1 MAKQTDQGKIIKSL
15 EGLVAEIPS
24 GKSFALKFL
33 KAYGF
38 AAATIKRLEQND
50 RSRNIALLPGDI
62 GLAKQIFIRTV
73 ENANPGLVLKDLL
86 SDSTLT
92 SAKIRFFLVTDFKRL
107 AAYDKRVD
115 DSIEI
120 DFTDLATNYDFFLPL
135 TGNFEKPLAYSAH
148 PADAKAC
155 EKMGKLYDIIRVL
168 NADSDDAIHSL
179 NIFLTRL
186 LFCFFAEDTGIFPVK
201 GQMTDALQSMT
212 AADGSDIPTF
222 FTRLFEVLD
231 LPMTDPRRNLYPAV
245 LQKFPYVNG
254 GLFSEHSPV
263 PRMNARARNLLIE
276 CGRLVWSDISP
287 VIFGS
292 MFQAVMD
299 PELRHERGAH
309 YTSEK
314 NIFKVI
320 RPLFLNAL
328 ESELQSILEAK
339 SNKKKRLLEFQEK
352 LASIKCLDPACGCG
366 NFLVIAYRE
375 LKTLELKSVEA
386 LLELGGQ
393 RDRSV
398 LADWTEDYSRVSI
411 NQFYGIELEPF
422 PVEVARVSMWLME
435 HVMNQKFGL
444 LLGQVIP
451 SIPLKHTAH
460 IVCGNAL
467 TCDWES
473 VVPASEL
480 TYIFGNPPFVGRPS
494 RTPEQRQEV
503 EKLTCGIT
511 GAKNFDY
518 VCCWYFKASDILQ
531 RNEHIE
537 VAFVSTNSIT
547 QGEQITPL
555 WTELCNRGLHINF
568 AHQTFKWSNDARGNA
583 GVACVIIGFSRINKQ
598 PKMIFS
604 ERGAHQA
611 RCINGYL
618 LPVDSLTFVHE
629 RRAPLQVC
637 CTPMVLGNQPTDGG
651 NLIIEAND
659 LDLFANIEA
668 IKPYIKKL
676 VGSRE
681 FLHGEER
688 YCLWLTKAPD
698 SIKSIPV
705 VADRIEKC
713 RQMRL
718 KSPKKATRL
727 SAQTPHLFQDCRF
740 SAPPDTAILIP
751 RVSSE
756 RREYIPMAFV
766 GPDTISTDAN
776 HMVPNGTL
784 YDFGILESRMHM
796 TWMRTVS
803 GRLKSDY
810 RYSRDLC
817 YNTFAWPTVTPKQKE
832 IIENLAG
839 NILMVREYYPE
850 MTLADLYD
858 PDKMPDDLRKAHA
871 ELDAAVD
878 KLYRKKPF
886 ADDEERLS
894 HLFKRYEK
902 LVSGQDDA
910 VLFNE
915 G

>member
-1 MAKQTDQGKIIKSL
+1 MAKTDQGKIIKAL
-15 EGLVAEIPS
+15 EGLIANAPS
-24 GKSFALKFL
+24 AKAFPLSFL
-33 KAYGF
+33 KAFGF
-38 AAATIKRLEQND
+38 ANATLKRLEQND

-73 ENANPGLVLKDLL
+73 QNEDPGSVLQTLVKDPSLV
-86 SDSTLT
+86 

-115 DSIEI
+115 DSLEI
-120 DFTDLATNYDFFLPL
+120 DFADLVANYDFFLPL

-148 PADAKAC
+148 PADTKAC

-168 NADSDDAIHSL
+168 NADSGDAIHSL

-212 AADGSDIPTF
+212 SADGSDIPTF

-231 LPMTDPRRNLYPAV
+231 LPMTDPHRNLYPAA

-254 GLFSEHSPV
+254 GLFSEHCPV
-263 PRMNARARNLLIE
+263 PCMNARARNLLIE

-320 RPLFLNAL
+320 RPLFLDAL
-328 ESELQSILEAK
+328 DAELQSILEAK
-339 SNKKKRLLEFQEK
+339 TNKKKRLLEFQAK
-352 LASIKCLDPACGCG
+352 LASVKCLDPACGCG

-375 LKTLELKSVEA
+375 LKTLELKAVEA

-398 LADWTEDYSRVSI
+398 LADWTEDYSKVSI

-467 TCDWES
+467 MLDWES
-473 VVPASEL
+473 VVPAKDL
-480 TYIFGNPPFVGRPS
+480 TYVFGNPPFVG
-494 RTPEQRQEV
+494 
-503 EKLTCGIT
+503 
-511 GAKNFDY
+511 AKMMDKTQKDDATKIFGKIKIANSLDY
-518 VCCWYFKASDILQ
+518 VVAWFFKTSKLCQSYPIRASF
-531 RNEHIE
+531 
-537 VAFVSTNSIT
+537 VATNSIT
-547 QGEQITPL
+547 QGEQVMPIWSTL
-555 WTELCNRGLHINF
+555 MNDFNIKIDF
-568 AHQTFKWSNDARGNA
+568 AYQTFTWKNEAPNSAK
-583 GVACVIIGFSRINKQ
+583 VHCVIIGFSHESMSTKKIIFAADHIKFASNIN
-598 PKMIFS
+598 PF
-604 ERGAHQA
+604 
-611 RCINGYL
+611 L
-618 LPVDSLTFVHE
+618 VD
-629 RRAPLQVC
+629 APNILIGKRS
-637 CTPMVLGNQPTDGG
+637 TPICSVPTIDYGSMPNDGG
-651 NLIIEAND
+651 NFLLTTEEKESLLQQDPSLEKWIRRFKGAT
-659 LDLFANIEA
+659 
-668 IKPYIKKL
+668 
-676 VGSRE
+676 E
-681 FLHGEER
+681 FINGKDR
-688 YCLWLTKAPD
+688 WCLWLKDATAND
-698 SIKSIPV
+698 
-705 VADRIEKC
+705 IEKSPELK
-713 RQMRL
+713 RRVDSVKKLRL
-718 KSPKKATRL
+718 ASSASATREKAKVANEFFYCSHPKDGHYL
-727 SAQTPHLFQDCRF
+727 
-740 SAPPDTAILIP
+740 LIP
-751 RVSSE
+751 RTSSE
-756 RREYIPMAFV
+756 RREYIPIGFE
-766 GPDTISTDAN
+766 GTDTISSDAN
-776 HMVPNGTL
+776 CIVVGASLFH
-784 YDFGILESRMHM
+784 FGMLTSRMHM
-796 TWMRTVS
+796 TWMRTVC
-803 GRLKSDY
+803 GRLESRY
-810 RYSRDLC
+810 RYSGSVV
-817 YNTFAWPTVTPKQKE
+817 YNTFAWPTVTPAQKE

-839 NILMVREYYPE
+839 NVLMVREYYPE

-915 G
+915 V